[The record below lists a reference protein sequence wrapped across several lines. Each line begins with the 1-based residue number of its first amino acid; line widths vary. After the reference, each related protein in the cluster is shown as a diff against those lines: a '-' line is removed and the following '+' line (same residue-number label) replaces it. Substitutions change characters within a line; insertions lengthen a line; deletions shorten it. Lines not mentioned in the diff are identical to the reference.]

1 MCVCQVQK
9 RPPCWQSSL
18 LYLEKKPP
26 HIPRQEP
33 WALSDTN
40 LAVQLQARDE
50 YGQEKERQIQIL
62 HREEDVLKVALQ
74 QADADNRLL
83 VLTEQQSAP
92 HACALKQGVCCT

>member
-1 MCVCQVQK
+1 
-9 RPPCWQSSL
+9 